1 MRYVVEEQ
9 RGSREKAFLA
19 LIITSMVE
27 IWTLRILA
35 YEEEVFYAE
44 GGEALAQVAQRG
56 CGCPIPGDFQGE
68 AESGPGQPD
77 LAVHVPVHCTE
88 TGLDDF

>member
-56 CGCPIPGDFQGE
+56 GGAPSLEPPKVRLEGLWALMELWGSLLIAGD
-68 AESGPGQPD
+68 
-77 LAVHVPVHCTE
+77 
-88 TGLDDF
+88 